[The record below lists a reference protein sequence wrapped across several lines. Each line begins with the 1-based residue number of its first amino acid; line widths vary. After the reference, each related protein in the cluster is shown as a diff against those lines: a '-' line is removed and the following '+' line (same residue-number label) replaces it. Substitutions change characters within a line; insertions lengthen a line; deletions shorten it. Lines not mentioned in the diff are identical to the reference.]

1 MIFLLIFLFLLICY
15 KGNYQNYQ
23 NYIEY
28 DDFENTHMCAE
39 NYEKGIGEIIKLRE
53 QRPDILLSDL
63 GYSEIDDFDTRVS
76 YVYEEPLPSP
86 PDLFKKKYIQ

>member
-1 MIFLLIFLFLLICY
+1 MIFLLIFLFLLVCY
-15 KGNYQNYQ
+15 KRNYQNYQ

-28 DDFENTHMCAE
+28 EDFENTYMCAE

-63 GYSEIDDFDTRVS
+63 GYSKIDDFDTRVS
-76 YVYEEPLPSP
+76 YVYEEPLPST
-86 PDLFKKKYIQ
+86 PDFFK